1 MIEFDH
7 VHKRFG
13 KHVVIDDLS
22 LRIDDGEFF
31 VLVGPSGSGKSTLLR
46 TVNRL
51 VHIDAGSVR
60 VDGEDVTT
68 RDVETLRRGIG
79 YAIQSV
85 GLFPHRTVA
94 ENIATVPRLL
104 HWPDA
109 DICARVDELIALLRL
124 DEPGMSGRYPHTLSG
139 GQQQRVG
146 VARALAARPRI
157 VLMDEPFGALDPL
170 TRESLQG
177 SLKAIQR
184 DTGTTILF
192 VTHDMDEAF
201 GLGDRVGLMLDGG
214 LVQVGRP
221 IELLHD
227 PADERVRDF
236 VGGTRARLRE
246 LAVRTVGDNMR
257 RGEGADGEP
266 VDAGASLQDALGAML
281 AQGRDR
287 LPVHDRGQTVGAIA
301 LVDLVARG
309 A

>member
-1 MIEFDH
+1 MIEFEH

-13 KHVVIDDLS
+13 DRVVIDDLS

-46 TVNRL
+46 MVNRL
-51 VHIDAGSVR
+51 VSLDGGCVR
-60 VDGEDVTT
+60 VGGQDVLSL
-68 RDVETLRRGIG
+68 DVETLRRGIG

-104 HWPDA
+104 RWPEA
-109 DICARVDELIALLRL
+109 RIRERVDELIDLLRL
-124 DEPGMSGRYPHTLSG
+124 DDPGIGARYPGTLSG

-170 TRESLQG
+170 TRESLQA

-201 GLGDRVGLMLDGG
+201 GLADRVGLMLGG
-214 LVQVGRP
+214 RLVQVGTP
-221 IELLHD
+221 LELLRD
-227 PADERVRDF
+227 PVDARVGDF

-246 LAVRTVGDNMR
+246 LAVRIVGDTMR
-257 RGEGADGEP
+257 RGELADGEP
-266 VDAGASLQDALGAML
+266 VDASASLQDALGAML
-281 AQGRDR
+281 TQGRDR
-287 LPVHDRGQTVGAIA
+287 LPVHEHGNNVGAIVLA
-301 LVDLVARG
+301 DLVRRVG
-309 A
+309 

>member
-1 MIEFDH
+1 MIEFEH

-13 KHVVIDDLS
+13 DRVVIDDLS

-46 TVNRL
+46 MVNRL
-51 VHIDAGSVR
+51 VSLDGGCVR
-60 VDGEDVTT
+60 VGGQDVLSL
-68 RDVETLRRGIG
+68 DVETLRRGIG

-104 HWPDA
+104 RWPEA
-109 DICARVDELIALLRL
+109 RIRERVDELIDLLRL
-124 DEPGMSGRYPHTLSG
+124 DDPGIGARYPGTLSG

-170 TRESLQG
+170 TRESLQA

-201 GLGDRVGLMLDGG
+201 GLADRVGLMLGG
-214 LVQVGRP
+214 RLAQVGTP
-221 IELLHD
+221 LELLRD
-227 PADERVRDF
+227 PVDARVGDF

-246 LAVRTVGDNMR
+246 LAVRIVGDTMR
-257 RGEGADGEP
+257 RGELADGEP
-266 VDAGASLQDALGAML
+266 VDASASLQDALGAML
-281 AQGRDR
+281 TQGRDR
-287 LPVHDRGQTVGAIA
+287 LPVHEHGNNVGAIVLA
-301 LVDLVARG
+301 DLVRRVA
-309 A
+309 

>member
-13 KHVVIDDLS
+13 EHVVIDDLS
-22 LRIDDGEFF
+22 LRVEDGEFF

-51 VHIDAGSVR
+51 VHIDRGSVR
-60 VDGEDVTT
+60 IDGVDVATQE
-68 RDVETLRRGIG
+68 VETLRRGIG

-85 GLFPHRTVA
+85 GLFPHRTVG

-104 HWPDA
+104 GWSSV
-109 DICARVDELIALLRL
+109 DIRARVAELLALLKL
-124 DEPGMSGRYPHTLSG
+124 DEPAFADRYPDTLSG

-157 VLMDEPFGALDPL
+157 VLMDEPFGALDPV
-170 TRESLQG
+170 TRESLQA

-184 DTGTTILF
+184 DTATTILF

-201 GLGDRVGLMLDGG
+201 GLGQRVALMLDGK
-214 LVQVGRP
+214 VAQVGTP
-221 IELLHD
+221 LELIRH
-227 PADERVRDF
+227 PANERVREF
-236 VGGTRARLRE
+236 VGGSRARLRE
-246 LAVRTVGDNMR
+246 LAVRRVRDSMR
-257 RGEGADGEP
+257 KDERADGDA
-266 VDAGASLQDALGAML
+266 VDGGASLQDALGAML

-287 LPVHDRGQTVGAIA
+287 LPVSEAGQPAGAILLA
-301 LVDLVARG
+301 DLVALRE
-309 A
+309 

>member
-7 VHKRFG
+7 VSKRFG
-13 KHVVIDDLS
+13 DHVVIDDLS
-22 LRIDDGEFF
+22 LRVEDGELF

-51 VHIDAGSVR
+51 VHIDAGTVR
-60 VDGEDVTT
+60 VDGDDVAT

-85 GLFPHRTVA
+85 GLFPHRTVG

-104 HWPDA
+104 GWA
-109 DICARVDELIALLRL
+109 ANDIRARVDELLDLLKL
-124 DEPGMSGRYPHTLSG
+124 DEPGFADRYPDTLSG

-170 TRESLQG
+170 TRESLQA
-177 SLKAIQR
+177 SLKSIQR
-184 DTGTTILF
+184 ETATTILF

-201 GLGDRVGLMLDGG
+201 GLGDRVALMLDGK
-214 LVQVGRP
+214 LAQVGTP
-221 IELLHD
+221 LELIRE
-227 PADERVRDF
+227 PANERVREF
-236 VGGTRARLRE
+236 VGGSRARLRE
-246 LAVRTVGDNMR
+246 LAVRRVRDCMR
-257 RGEGADGEP
+257 TGEGADGDA
-266 VDAGASLQDALGAML
+266 VDAASSLQDALGAML
-281 AQGRDR
+281 TQGRDR
-287 LPVHDRGQTVGAIA
+287 LPVTDAGHRVGAILLA
-301 LVDLVARG
+301 DLVASR

>member
-13 KHVVIDDLS
+13 DRVVIDDLS
-22 LRIDDGEFF
+22 LRIEDGEFF

-51 VHIDAGSVR
+51 VPVDAGAVR
-60 VDGEDVTT
+60 VDGEDIATL
-68 RDVETLRRGIG
+68 DVETLRRGIG

-104 HWPDA
+104 HWPEA
-109 DICARVDELIALLRL
+109 DIRARVDELLALLRL
-124 DEPGMSGRYPHTLSG
+124 DEPGIAARYPETLSG

-170 TRESLQG
+170 TRESLQV
-177 SLKAIQR
+177 SLKTIQR
-184 DTGTTILF
+184 DMGTTILF

-214 LVQVGRP
+214 LAQVGTP
-221 IELLHD
+221 LQLLHD
-227 PADERVRDF
+227 PVDERVRDF
-236 VGGTRARLRE
+236 VGGARARLRE
-246 LAVRTVGDNMR
+246 LAVRTVGQSMR
-257 RGEGADGEP
+257 RGERAEGEP
-266 VDAGASLQDALGAML
+266 VDADASLQDALGAML
-281 AQGRDR
+281 TQRRDR
-287 LPVHDRGQTVGAIA
+287 LPVFQDGQPVGAIA
-301 LVDLVARG
+301 LVDLVARD

>member
-13 KHVVIDDLS
+13 QQVVIDDLS
-22 LRIDDGEFF
+22 LRIESGEFF

-51 VHIDAGSVR
+51 VPVDAGQVR
-60 VDGEDVTT
+60 IDGEDVAT
-68 RDVETLRRGIG
+68 RDAETLRRGIG

-104 HWPDA
+104 HWPPHE
-109 DICARVDELIALLRL
+109 IRARTAELLSLLHL
-124 DEPGMSGRYPHTLSG
+124 DEPGMGSRYPHTLSG

-170 TRESLQG
+170 TRESLQA

-214 LVQVGRP
+214 LVQVGSP
-221 IELLHD
+221 LDLLHA
-227 PADERVRDF
+227 PADDRVRDF

-257 RGEGADGEP
+257 RGEQADGDP
-266 VDAGASLQDALGAML
+266 VDADASLQDALGAML
-281 AQGRDR
+281 SQGRDR
-287 LPVHDRGQTVGAIA
+287 LPVQMHGERVGAIVLA
-301 LVDLVARG
+301 DLVSRRA
-309 A
+309 

>member
-13 KHVVIDDLS
+13 EHVVIDDLS
-22 LRIDDGEFF
+22 LRIEDGEFF

-51 VHIDAGSVR
+51 VHVDAGCVR
-60 VDGEDVTT
+60 VDGEDVAM
-68 RDVETLRRGIG
+68 RDVEALRRGIG

-104 HWPDA
+104 RWSEA
-109 DICARVDELIALLRL
+109 DIRARVDELIELLRL
-124 DEPGMSGRYPHTLSG
+124 DEPGMAGRYPHTLSG

-184 DTGTTILF
+184 DMGTTILF

-214 LVQVGRP
+214 LVQVGKP
-221 IELLHD
+221 LELIHN
-227 PADERVRDF
+227 PADERVREF

-246 LAVRTVGDNMR
+246 LAVRTVGENMR
-257 RGEGADGEP
+257 RGESAEGEP
-266 VDAGASLQDALGAML
+266 VEASATLQEALGAML

-287 LPVHDRGQTVGAIA
+287 LPVREHGVAVGAIV
-301 LVDLVARG
+301 LIDLVARG

>member
-1 MIEFDH
+1 MIEFEH
-7 VHKRFG
+7 VSKRFG
-13 KHVVIDDLS
+13 DHVVIDDLS
-22 LRIDDGEFF
+22 LRVEDGELF

-51 VHIDAGSVR
+51 VHVDGGHVR
-60 VDGEDVTT
+60 VDGEDVAK
-68 RDVETLRRGIG
+68 RDIETLRRGIG

-85 GLFPHRTVA
+85 GLFPHRTVG

-104 HWPDA
+104 DWPKA
-109 DICARVDELIALLRL
+109 DIARRVDELLALLKL
-124 DEPGMSGRYPHTLSG
+124 DEPGFADRYPDTLSG

-157 VLMDEPFGALDPL
+157 VLMDEPFGALDPI
-170 TRESLQG
+170 TRESLQT

-201 GLGDRVGLMLDGG
+201 GLGDRVALMLDGK
-214 LVQVGRP
+214 LAQVGTP
-221 IELLHD
+221 LELIRE
-227 PADERVRDF
+227 PANERVRDF
-236 VGGTRARLRE
+236 VGGSRARLRE
-246 LAVRTVGDNMR
+246 LAVRRVRDCLR
-257 RGEGADGEP
+257 AGENADGEA
-266 VDAGASLQDALGAML
+266 VDMSASLQDALGAML

-287 LPVHDRGQTVGAIA
+287 LPVNKAGVRVGVIVLA
-301 LVDLVARG
+301 DLVASR

>member
-1 MIEFDH
+1 MIEFEH

-13 KHVVIDDLS
+13 DRVVIDDLS

-46 TVNRL
+46 MVNRL
-51 VHIDAGSVR
+51 VSLDGGCVR
-60 VDGEDVTT
+60 VGGQDVLSL
-68 RDVETLRRGIG
+68 DVETLRRGIG

-104 HWPDA
+104 RWPEA
-109 DICARVDELIALLRL
+109 RIRERVDELIDLLRL
-124 DEPGMSGRYPHTLSG
+124 DDPGIGARYPGTLSG

-170 TRESLQG
+170 TRESLQA

-201 GLGDRVGLMLDGG
+201 GLADRVGLMLGG
-214 LVQVGRP
+214 RLVQVGTP
-221 IELLHD
+221 LELLRD
-227 PADERVRDF
+227 PVDARVGDF

-246 LAVRTVGDNMR
+246 LAVRIVGDTMR
-257 RGEGADGEP
+257 RGELADGEP
-266 VDAGASLQDALGAML
+266 VDASASLQDALGAML
-281 AQGRDR
+281 TQGRDR
-287 LPVHDRGQTVGAIA
+287 LPVHEHGNNVGAIVLA
-301 LVDLVARG
+301 DLVRRVA
-309 A
+309 

>member
-13 KHVVIDDLS
+13 DRVVIDDLS
-22 LRIDDGEFF
+22 LRIEDGEFF

-51 VHIDAGSVR
+51 VPVDAGAVR
-60 VDGEDVTT
+60 VDGEDIATL
-68 RDVETLRRGIG
+68 DVETLRRGIG

-104 HWPDA
+104 HWPEA
-109 DICARVDELIALLRL
+109 DIRARVDELLALLRL
-124 DEPGMSGRYPHTLSG
+124 DEPGIAARYPETLSG

-170 TRESLQG
+170 TRESLQV
-177 SLKAIQR
+177 SLKTIQR
-184 DTGTTILF
+184 DMGTTILF

-214 LVQVGRP
+214 LAQVGTP
-221 IELLHD
+221 LQLLHD
-227 PADERVRDF
+227 PVDERVRDF
-236 VGGTRARLRE
+236 VGGARARLRE
-246 LAVRTVGDNMR
+246 LAVRTVGQSMR
-257 RGEGADGEP
+257 RGERAEGEP

-281 AQGRDR
+281 TQRRDR
-287 LPVHDRGQTVGAIA
+287 LPVFQDGQPVGAIA
-301 LVDLVARG
+301 LVDLVARD